1 MILTVNDGSADRLVA
16 LINNMKKG
24 VDSHTPDT
32 LLKVSK
38 EYGLVS
44 SYECV
49 KNMSPTELVSHSCDR
64 TSNDVQ

>member
-32 LLKVSK
+32 LKISK
-38 EYGLVS
+38 EYGLVN